1 MCVCVCVC
9 SSETV
14 SGQSLYFQ
22 MQMCCLMLLCWPS
35 VACMHVFEQSCLMHI
50 WCSITHSHSICEIES
65 CCCMC
70 SRHVM
75 TTCCPPS
82 CPKIRFANFASLNV
96 FVSATVLNNHVD
108 KTSSQIPPGAKGNC
122 TSLQPCDNNFAR
134 QKWAQTSIG
143 KCLGNSEATKR
154 LTRKTAM
161 IGSVLKT
168 CMPHF
173 FAIWEYVRCDQKFFK
188 CADSGTRRSCLDG
201 LANQCHVI
209 IDKCND
215 VITCKDVFSLQT
227 SADQMLMLVVEKN
240 QIALV

>member
-1 MCVCVCVC
+1 
-9 SSETV
+9 
-14 SGQSLYFQ
+14 
-22 MQMCCLMLLCWPS
+22 
-35 VACMHVFEQSCLMHI
+35 
-50 WCSITHSHSICEIES
+50 
-65 CCCMC
+65 MC

-96 FVSATVLNNHVD
+96 FVSATVLSNHVD

-168 CMPHF
+168 CMPHCLRFEKMLGAIRNSSSVLTQELAVLVWMVWQTNAMLSLTNAMMSLLAKTF
-173 FAIWEYVRCDQKFFK
+173 FHCKHLLFRC
-188 CADSGTRRSCLDG
+188 
-201 LANQCHVI
+201 
-209 IDKCND
+209 
-215 VITCKDVFSLQT
+215 
-227 SADQMLMLVVEKN
+227 
-240 QIALV
+240 